1 MASFSELTRL
11 YGVRRNLG
19 LLNNTGCSRS
29 SRSESSS
36 SSDSESGSAAGSLS
50 SSATKNYMRQW
61 KTWPARIRIFPYQ
74 PSLIKNPRSAS
85 KQSCGSWS
93 RIRCLFDPWIRDP
106 GSGMNNPEFRN
117 HFFWVKINSLM
128 RIRDGD
134 TSDPGWKKVGSE
146 INIPDPQHCI
156 KE

>member
-85 KQSCGSWS
+85 KQCCGSWS

-117 HFFWVKINSLM
+117 HFFGLKYLNSLM
-128 RIRDGD
+128 RIRDGKK
-134 TSDPGWKKVGSE
+134 SDPGSRMEKSR
-146 INIPDPQHCI
+146 IRDP
-156 KE
+156 E